1 MSDEGALLKTELK
14 NQLKQLF
21 ELQEERVLIWSE
33 FDVKFKEY
41 CLSAPQ
47 FDLNKLKL
55 ICKEISEKM
64 NSISIRIVKIKNMFS
79 SEVFNLENIYQLI
92 DRLQATEQI
101 KFKTV
106 VFYLIINF
114 FFCFLVFFF
123 FYLKTLDLYVCEQER
138 LEKLAHTDELEYVY
152 RERISSFK
160 KKYFYSI
167 LLNL

>member
-101 KFKTV
+101 KLKTV
-106 VFYLIINF
+106 VFYLINF

-123 FYLKTLDLYVCEQER
+123 F
-138 LEKLAHTDELEYVY
+138 
-152 RERISSFK
+152 F
-160 KKYFYSI
+160 
-167 LLNL
+167 

>member
-64 NSISIRIVKIKNMFS
+64 NSISIRVVKIKNMFS

-92 DRLQATEQI
+92 ARLQATEKI
-101 KFKTV
+101 KLKTV
-106 VFYLIINF
+106 VFYLI
-114 FFCFLVFFF
+114 
-123 FYLKTLDLYVCEQER
+123 
-138 LEKLAHTDELEYVY
+138 
-152 RERISSFK
+152 
-160 KKYFYSI
+160 
-167 LLNL
+167 